1 LVNRKRVHRLYREE
15 VLKLRRKCS
24 KGQAAEARVPLL
36 RSTRPGQSWS
46 MDFVSDRL
54 VGGRAIRALTV
65 VDDFTKVCPV
75 IEVDTS
81 LPALRVIRA
90 LELAIELHGKPE
102 RLVCDNGP
110 EFTSLALD
118 AWAASQRIT
127 LHHIEPGKPVQNA
140 VIESFNWL
148 FRDECLNQNQFL
160 GLHDARKIVEA
171 HRQDYNTAR
180 PHTSLGGKTPE
191 EFVRGFA
198 GGMPPAKPN
207 PNPQLQPLD
216 QKPSPSETT

>member
-1 LVNRKRVHRLYREE
+1 MVDGLRIRQARRRPSHQGAYGRRRLHEGLSGDRG
-15 VLKLRRKCS
+15 RHFASC
-24 KGQAAEARVPLL
+24 AAGNSCA
-36 RSTRPGQSWS
+36 
-46 MDFVSDRL
+46 
-54 VGGRAIRALTV
+54 
-65 VDDFTKVCPV
+65 
-75 IEVDTS
+75 
-81 LPALRVIRA
+81 
-90 LELAIELHGKPE
+90 ELAIELHGKPE

-118 AWAASQRIT
+118 TWAASQRIT
-127 LHHIEPGKPVQNA
+127 LHPIEPGKPVQNA
-140 VIESFNWL
+140 FIESFNGC

-216 QKPSPSETT
+216 QKTSPSGTT